1 MVLLYQQRLFSFLT
15 SWRIYRSKWIKYLIF
30 IIYFYTTLQYPLT
43 DNNYIYFLYA
53 LTRLH
58 HNIYLSFYTEFAI
71 MNLSYLLFLR
81 YLFKDLL
88 IRLLPF
94 KPLVNFLVKEVL
106 TFRFLINPIP
116 YLFSVMNVCDKPN
129 IRRLRDTIIYSNIHV
144 KR

>member
-15 SWRIYRSKWIKYLIF
+15 SQRIYRSKGIDYLIVV
-30 IIYFYTTLQYPLT
+30 IYFYTIT
-43 DNNYIYFLYA
+43 DINYIYFLYA

-71 MNLSYLLFLR
+71 MNLSYLLFLS

-88 IRLLPF
+88 ICLLPF
-94 KPLVNFLVKEVL
+94 EPFVNFLVRKLL
-106 TFRFLINPIP
+106 TFRFLINPIR

-129 IRRLRDTIIYSNIHV
+129 IRRIRDTIICSNIHV

>member
-1 MVLLYQQRLFSFLT
+1 M
-15 SWRIYRSKWIKYLIF
+15 
-30 IIYFYTTLQYPLT
+30 T
-43 DNNYIYFLYA
+43 DNNYIYFLYVF
-53 LTRLH
+53 TRLH

-71 MNLSYLLFLR
+71 INLSYLLFLR

-116 YLFSVMNVCDKPN
+116 YLSSVTNVCDKPN

>member
-1 MVLLYQQRLFSFLT
+1 MGAINGSFVSTAIIFYFDLIEDSPFQVTKVSYLYNIFLHNV
-15 SWRIYRSKWIKYLIF
+15 
-30 IIYFYTTLQYPLT
+30 T
-43 DNNYIYFLYA
+43 DNNYLYFLYA
-53 LTRLH
+53 FTRLH
-58 HNIYLSFYTEFAI
+58 HKKYLSFYIEFAI
-71 MNLSYLLFLR
+71 INLSYLLFLR

-88 IRLLPF
+88 IRLLPL